1 MKSALNGGKRMWGA
15 KQILF
20 GAFALLAA
28 LLLLAGCPGSQP
40 TTQDYSTI
48 DLIQMFHAA
57 RQQRETGSLDLLSPL
72 RYYYLPRGWYV
83 FRVAGEDEPFGVAA
97 AASRECRLR
106 YQVVRPAE
114 RWLAFSVR
122 LHGRFGGPKQ
132 QSIEVHAG
140 ERRLDSLE
148 VSGDRTEEKLVRI
161 PAEVQ
166 RPGDNELIFR
176 FSEYVENPN
185 YLAGVEEHRENPC
198 PLIAGYFSHF
208 RLYLGSADEPRPNW
222 IRDETSTIRA
232 AADGRRLVQ
241 LPHSAFSYAFSIGE
255 GASLVLS
262 GSVEAPRRV
271 GGAVTITVQARTDA
285 RSRWRPLWTREFPF
299 RAGSTSFAFEGD
311 LPLRELAGNLAE
323 FRFSVTDSVKFSGA
337 RVTWRLLSLETPA
350 DSDQRSHAAET
361 QQPLRMADRI
371 RNVVIIVLD
380 AARPDHFG
388 CYGDG
393 RGLTPNIDRF
403 AASSILFRD
412 AVASA
417 PYTIASVSTLFTG
430 LQPERHGVRFA
441 TSALPADL
449 ENLAK
454 AFNRSGYYTQA
465 LASINFLK
473 REFGITRDCDDVIYI
488 RQPGRGGGYR
498 STLDL
503 EAIEGGVR
511 EAADS
516 GRPVFILAHF
526 LPPHWPYLPPQ
537 PFDAIFES
545 DHEPTY
551 SQTWMLENL
560 LGNRLID
567 ADFPDIQTYHLRY
580 QNNLC
585 YADHLVE
592 QYLELLR
599 RYGLFDDSLIVV
611 TSDHGEA
618 FGEHRAMDHNSTV
631 YDEMIRVP
639 MIVRMPGVEEHREV
653 RQQVGLIDIFP
664 TLVELLNIELEG
676 ADLQG
681 RSIAPLLSGRDQEPL
696 DYYYSRAGSSKLIF
710 TLRGERYKYVHHS
723 HREEL
728 YDLIN
733 DPGETRN
740 IFAERPVLAAF
751 LRQRGLLM
759 IAANERLRASG
770 QTEAQ
775 LSEEDRRELRDLGY
789 LH

>member
-1 MKSALNGGKRMWGA
+1 MWGA

-28 LLLLAGCPGSQP
+28 LLLLAGCPGSRP

-72 RYYYLPRGWYV
+72 KYYYLPRGWYV
-83 FRVAGEDEPFGVAA
+83 FRVTGEDGPHGVAA

-106 YQVVRPAE
+106 YQVVLPAE
-114 RWLAFSVR
+114 RWLAFNVR
-122 LHGRFGGPKQ
+122 LRDRFGGPQ
-132 QSIEVHAG
+132 QQRIEVYAG

-166 RPGDNELIFR
+166 RPSDNELIFR

-198 PLIAGYFSHF
+198 PLIAGYFSDF
-208 RLYLGSADEPRPNW
+208 RLYLGSADGPRSNW
-222 IRDETSTIRA
+222 IRDETTAIRA

-241 LPHSAFSYAFSIGE
+241 LPHSAFSYAFGISE
-255 GASLVLS
+255 GAILVFT
-262 GSVEAPRRV
+262 GSVEAPRRD

-285 RSRWRPLWTREFPF
+285 RPRWRPLWTREFSF
-299 RAGSTSFAFEGD
+299 RAGSTSFAFEAD

-337 RVTWRLLSLETPA
+337 RVTWRRLRLETPA
-350 DSDQRSHAAET
+350 EGDRQDDAAET
-361 QQPLRMADRI
+361 RQPVRMADRI

-388 CYGDG
+388 CYGDE
-393 RGLTPNIDRF
+393 RGLTPNIDQF

-417 PYTIASVSTLFTG
+417 PYTIASVATLFTG

-441 TSALPADL
+441 TSALPADV

-454 AFNRSGYYTQA
+454 TFNRSGYYTQA
-465 LASINFLK
+465 LASIRYVDRN
-473 REFGITRDCDDVIYI
+473 FGITRDCDDVIYI
-488 RQPGRGGGYR
+488 RQPGSGGEYR
-498 STLDL
+498 STMDI
-503 EAIEGGVR
+503 EAIEEGVR
-511 EAADS
+511 MAADS

-545 DHEPTY
+545 GHEPAY
-551 SQTWMLENL
+551 GQTWMLESL

-567 ADFPDIQTYHLRY
+567 ADFPDIRTYHLRY
-580 QNNLC
+580 QNNLL

-664 TLVELLNIELEG
+664 TLAELLDLELER
-676 ADLQG
+676 ASFQG
-681 RSIAPLLSGRDQEPL
+681 HSIAPLLEGRDQEPL
-696 DYYYSRAGSSKLIF
+696 DYYYSRAGGGRLIF
-710 TLRGERYKYVHHS
+710 TLRGERYKYVHHGY
-723 HREEL
+723 REEL

-740 IFAERPVLAAF
+740 IVAERLVLAAF

-759 IAANERLRASG
+759 IAANERLQSSG
-770 QTEAQ
+770 PAEAQ
-775 LSEEDRRELRDLGY
+775 LSEEERRELRDLGY
-789 LH
+789 LQ